1 MRSCYVWKFACRTVA
16 LALAGSVLVDGAT
29 ARGVPAPFR
38 AVVAGDARVVD
49 GDTLQVAD
57 TRIRLEGI
65 DAPETGQTCSR
76 ADGSLWGCGNAASAE
91 LERLV
96 RGQTVSCDATG
107 LDKYGRT
114 LAVCFVAGIDINADI
129 VKRGFA
135 WAFVRYSS
143 RYTAQEAEARA
154 AHAGIWQGAATPA
167 WEYREQQWLAAA
179 ADAPRDCAIKGNVGR
194 NGAIYHMPWSPWYA
208 KVRMDAGHGK
218 RWFCS
223 ESEALAAGFRPAL
236 WH

>member
-1 MRSCYVWKFACRTVA
+1 MRNCNVWKFACRTVA
-16 LALAGSVLVDGAT
+16 LALAGSWIAGSVS
-29 ARGVPAPFR
+29 ARGLPGQFR
-38 AVVAGDARVVD
+38 PLVVGQARVVD

-65 DAPETGQTCSR
+65 DAPEAAQTCMR
-76 ADGSLWGCGNAASAE
+76 ADGGEWPCGSIASAE

-96 RGQTVSCDATG
+96 RGRTVSCDATG

-114 LAVCFVAGIDINADI
+114 LAVCRVDGTDINADM
-129 VKRGFA
+129 VRRGLA
-135 WAFVRYSS
+135 WAFVRYSP
-143 RYTAQEAEARA
+143 RYVGEEALARQ
-154 AHAGIWQGAATPA
+154 AHAGIWQGPATPA
-167 WEYREQQWLAAA
+167 WEYREQQWMAAA
-179 ADAPRDCAIKGNVGR
+179 AAAPRDCAIKGNVGR
-194 NGAIYHMPWSPWYA
+194 NGAIYHMPWSPWYT

-223 ESEALAAGFRPAL
+223 EADALAAGFRPAL